1 MEPILMKQEL
11 DRILKLFREL
21 YGCLPIA
28 ELSNNPEL
36 TKKIELFES
45 QIKKLNRIICNE
57 PVKIN

>member
-1 MEPILMKQEL
+1 MEPLPMKQEL

-21 YGCLPIA
+21 YGSLPIA

-45 QIKKLNRIICNE
+45 QIKKLNRIVCNE
-57 PVKIN
+57 YIEVN

>member
-1 MEPILMKQEL
+1 MKQEI

-21 YGCLPIA
+21 YGSLPVV

-45 QIKKLNRIICNE
+45 QVKKLNRIICNE